1 VREYLLIMFYFLEVL
16 DLLLKILKQF
26 NNVPKS
32 ITLEILFLKGQ
43 ETPRAC
49 KVHGSDEKLIVKFR
63 TANMKERPRRT
74 WNN

>member
-1 VREYLLIMFYFLEVL
+1 VREYLLIMFHFLEVV
-16 DLLLKILKQF
+16 DLLLEILKQF

-43 ETPRAC
+43 ETPGAC
-49 KVHGSDEKLIVKFR
+49 KGHGSDEKLKVRFR
-63 TANMKERPRRT
+63 TANLKERPRRT